1 MILRWWRESHA
12 GAERRPVVRKVSL
25 VVAMSALITLMVSPN
40 LNLVSLRYEVG
51 DIISQDVVI
60 SDNVAAVDPKSTEAR
75 RAEALANFPPIYDH
89 DTRLKSKIFER
100 IRTIFGQARATM
112 AQIAKNKA
120 ESQTRI
126 RSNSLE
132 QIRALSARVKAQS
145 YLEQL
150 RDEKELRVNTI
161 GGLSDLQQQQQP
173 LNSAQALELEK
184 LRFDLMAVNAHVRLA
199 EQNVEQINA
208 RLEQLEAR
216 GAELIA
222 EANRLQGE
230 DEARVRNI
238 RSDLENSSRITLEDA
253 TFQVLLQARFNPD
266 LEQKAILLLD
276 PVLERKIVASL
287 EGFDPSGKAIQIQGL
302 DSSTLTRF
310 EALETITD
318 VAQVRASLDKRA
330 QELNLFGDDNIQR
343 QAIVDLAK
351 RLVQPNLTENKG
363 ETERQKQELARS
375 INPVFFNLKK
385 GEIVARAG
393 ERATEQQV
401 EVIRALNA
409 YNLQNPKYPQLI
421 GTFLII
427 LIGLGVFYQLVGFTA
442 GVELRSFSRLLLM
455 SILLLLPLLFGELV
469 LLIVPGWTL
478 TFSLFPP
485 QTYNY
490 LIPAALASMLGG
502 ILLRFEVGVF
512 LGFSVALCM
521 SILLDNS
528 LSFFIFSLMGSFVAA
543 LPMRAIV
550 NRYALWRQ
558 GLRISAI
565 NVPVILVLALVE
577 QRPIGTELAMNLGAG
592 LVNGFVVAFL
602 ASTILPFL
610 ESAFDITTNI
620 RLLELSNMNHPALKE
635 LSVRAPGTYHHSIVV
650 GNLAESAA
658 EGIQANAL
666 LVRVASYYHDLGK
679 MLCPLY
685 FVENQ
690 NNRNY
695 HDDLPARTSAQ
706 IIISHVKNGLEI
718 ARRHR
723 LGTAICDI
731 LEQHHGNSLVRFFFH
746 KAQQEQAEP
755 DTPLEEGDFRYPG
768 PKPQT
773 KESGLVMLA
782 DITESATR
790 SLEDPSEETIRKMVQ
805 KQATRVY
812 SEGQLDESSMTF
824 NDLNFI
830 EKTFTKILLS
840 IHHHRIPYP
849 ELRRVTREDLAM
861 DEPDAT
867 PPADQDFLDKRSA
880 AL

>member
-1 MILRWWRESHA
+1 MILKGWR
-12 GAERRPVVRKVSL
+12 RRPKQREPNGTRRGTIEKL
-25 VVAMSALITLMVSPN
+25 ALLIALSALITLMVSPN

-51 DIISQDVVI
+51 DFISQDVVI
-60 SDNVAAVDPKSTEAR
+60 PDNVAVVDDKSTDTR
-75 RAEALANFPPIYDH
+75 RAEALANFPPIYDQ
-89 DTRLKSKIFER
+89 DSRLKTKTFER
-100 IRTIFGQARATM
+100 VRTLFATARQVLADMAKNRVESQARIRANSADQVRTLAARAK
-112 AQIAKNKA
+112 AQ
-120 ESQTRI
+120 EFLRRI
-126 RSNSLE
+126 RGQKELIINA
-132 QIRALSARVKAQS
+132 IGALTDQPQESGPAQS
-145 YLEQL
+145 
-150 RDEKELRVNTI
+150 
-161 GGLSDLQQQQQP
+161 
-173 LNSAQALELEK
+173 LELEK
-184 LRFDLMAVNAHVRLA
+184 QRFDLMAVNAHIRLS
-199 EQNVEQINA
+199 EQNVEQ
-208 RLEQLEAR
+208 LGTKLDQLKER
-216 GAELIA
+216 GAQLVADSKRIQA
-222 EANRLQGE
+222 E

-238 RSDLENSSRITLEDA
+238 RTDLETSFRVTIEDA
-253 TFQVLLQARFNPD
+253 SFQVLLQSRFNAD
-266 LEQKAILLLD
+266 LEQKTVLLLD
-276 PVLERKIVASL
+276 PVLDRKIVASL
-287 EGFDPSGKAIQIQGL
+287 ESFNPAGKAIQIQNL
-302 DSSTLTRF
+302 DAKTLSRF
-310 EALETITD
+310 EALDLITD
-318 VAQVRASLDKRA
+318 VAKVRANLEQRA
-330 QELNLFGDDNIQR
+330 QELELFREDNAQR
-343 QAIVDLAK
+343 GAIVDLAK

-363 ETERQKQELARS
+363 ETERQKTELART

-385 GEIVARAG
+385 GDIVARAG

-421 GTFLII
+421 GTFVII
-427 LIGLGVFYQLVGFTA
+427 LIGLGLFYQLIGLST
-442 GVELRSFSRLLLM
+442 GPDLRSFSRLMLM
-455 SILLLLPLLFGELV
+455 AILLLLPLLFAELV

-490 LIPAALASMLGG
+490 LIPVALASMLGS

-512 LGFSVALCM
+512 MGFMVALCM

-528 LSFFIFSLMGSFVAA
+528 LSFFIFSLMGSVVAA
-543 LPMRAIV
+543 LPVRAIV

-565 NVPVILVLALVE
+565 NVPVILVLALIE
-577 QRPIGTELAMNLGAG
+577 QKAIGPELAMNVGAG
-592 LVNGFVVAFL
+592 FLNGFVVAFV
-602 ASTILPFL
+602 ASSILPFL
-610 ESAFDITTNI
+610 ESAFDITTNM

-658 EGIQANAL
+658 EGITANAL

-718 ARRHR
+718 AKRHR
-723 LGTAICDI
+723 LGKAICDI
-731 LEQHHGNSLVRFFFH
+731 LEQHHGNSMVRYFFH
-746 KAQQEQAEP
+746 KAQQEQADSGALP
-755 DTPLEEGDFRYPG
+755 DEADFRYPG

-790 SLEDPSEETIRKMVQ
+790 SLEEPSEETIRKMVQ

-812 SEGQLDESSMTF
+812 GEGQLDESGMTF

-840 IHHHRIPYP
+840 VHHHRIPYP

-861 DEPDAT
+861 DEPNAE
-867 PPADQDFLDKRSA
+867 PARQDLPDKRSTA
-880 AL
+880 N

>member
-1 MILRWWRESHA
+1 MILSGWRRSE
-12 GAERRPVVRKVSL
+12 GKTERRRQVQKAAL
-25 VVAMSALITLMVSPN
+25 LVAMSALITLMVSPN

-60 SDNVAAVDPKSTEAR
+60 PDNVAVVDPKSTDAR
-75 RAEALANFPPIYDH
+75 RAEALANFPPIYDY
-89 DTRLKSKIFER
+89 DTRLKAKTFER
-100 IRTIFGQARATM
+100 IRTLFGQARGVLAEL
-112 AQIAKNKA
+112 AKNKA
-120 ESQTRI
+120 ESQARTRA
-126 RSNSLE
+126 NSLE
-132 QIRALSARVKAQS
+132 QIGTLSARAKAQAG
-145 YLEQL
+145 LAAL
-150 RDEKELRVNTI
+150 RGEKELLVNMVS
-161 GGLSDLQQQQQP
+161 GLTDQQQQQQQSP
-173 LNSAQALELEK
+173 AQSLELEK
-184 LRFDLMAVNAHVRLA
+184 LRFDLMAVNAHIRLA
-199 EQNVEQINA
+199 EQSIGQLGTK
-208 RLEQLEAR
+208 LEQLDGNKAK
-216 GAELIA
+216 LVA
-222 EANRLQGE
+222 EAKRIGSE
-230 DEARVRNI
+230 DEGRVRNI
-238 RSDLENSSRITLEDA
+238 RTDLENTSRVSLEDS
-253 TFQVLLQARFNPD
+253 TFQVLLQSRFNQD

-276 PVLERKIVASL
+276 PVLDRKIVGAL
-287 EGFDPSGKAIQIQGL
+287 EGFNPPGKAIQIQSL
-302 DSSTLTRF
+302 DANTPTRF
-310 EALETITD
+310 EALDTITD
-318 VAQVRASLDKRA
+318 ITQVRAGLEKRA
-330 QELNLFGDDNIQR
+330 QELALFGDDNIQR
-343 QAIVDLAK
+343 QAIVELAR

-375 INPVFFNLKK
+375 VNPVFFNLKK
-385 GEIVARAG
+385 GELVVRAG

-409 YNLQNPKYPQLI
+409 YNLQNPKYPQLV

-427 LIGLGVFYQLVGFTA
+427 LIGLGVFYQLIGFMA
-442 GVELRSFSRLLLM
+442 GAESRSFSRLLLM
-455 SILLLLPLLFGELV
+455 SILLLLPLLFAELV

-502 ILLRFEVGVF
+502 ILLGVEVGVF
-512 LGFSVALCM
+512 LGFSVALSM

-528 LSFFIFSLMGSFVAA
+528 LAFFIYALMGSFVAA
-543 LPMRAIV
+543 LPVRSIV
-550 NRYALWRQ
+550 TRYALWRQ

-577 QRPIGTELAMNLGAG
+577 QRPIGMELAMNLGAG
-592 LVNGFVVAFL
+592 FLNGFGVAFL

-610 ESAFDITTNI
+610 ESVFDITTNM
-620 RLLELSNMNHPALKE
+620 RLLEFSNMNHPALKE

-658 EGIQANAL
+658 EGITANAL

-718 ARRHR
+718 AKRHR
-723 LGTAICDI
+723 LGKAICDI
-731 LEQHHGNSLVRFFFH
+731 LEQHHGNSLVRYFYH
-746 KAQQEQAEP
+746 KAQQEHAEL
-755 DTPLEEGDFRYPG
+755 DTPLDEADFRYPG

-790 SLEDPSEETIRKMVQ
+790 SLEEPSEDTIRKMVQ

-812 SEGQLDESSMTF
+812 SEGQLDESGMTF

-861 DEPDAT
+861 EEPDAAPT
-867 PPADQDFLDKRSA
+867 EDPDLLDKRSA
-880 AL
+880 GL